1 MLPTMFGLRS
11 AQGRVAAVVVLFV
24 LLLVGIS
31 LVAAQRAAADHAADT
46 TLWLLMGFGTA
57 TFLVA
62 AGTAGMLLVS
72 VIRPLASLRATAR
85 AITSG
90 DLESRAEVCGPEE
103 VASLARAFNEM
114 TDALSAKTKEY
125 IDTVNLTGDIILRL
139 DKDGRFTFLNDAGC
153 AFFGKPREEL
163 LGTDGGAFLPP
174 EDRERAAQAVL
185 EVIESKGLVSGF
197 VSRLATPGG
206 MRVVEWN
213 ASLFFDEEGQY
224 AGIQMTGRDITE
236 RQKAEEGV
244 RESEKRVR
252 AQYKGIPVPTYTWRK
267 VGEGSFGIAKED
279 AILPGVDWAIKD
291 EWTSGTDW
299 FKDPWAM
306 KFVPHPNKIT
316 MPVMAISH
324 KGTGIGLS
332 WDPHQVATR
341 WFNYRPHVPQPVF
354 ASPNFIDRMNNQVMG
369 LMVPD
374 ATIEGHENE
383 VYAEIPLE
391 LKIDQMVNFD
401 AEVWIS
407 EGSSMEVIT
416 DWIGRNGFPDP
427 GEPRWSYKETL
438 DKIANAYN
446 TNLWHEGEGFGYHQR
461 PGRITPNV
469 PGFLDRYIRENKKTT
484 LAKELRQKVEW
495 SRTQMGDRP
504 GEPGPE
510 ILKKQG
516 DELLKLQRA
525 DGSFV
530 FDPEGRHWRKD
541 DFMVATSFIEPM
553 GLANDTA
560 LEIVMLPAI
569 QLLDISN
576 QTGEKKYAD
585 AARRAFDYCMHMTRP
600 EAGDYWETPIHAAN
614 LLAAGH
620 AAIGYYEAYRKWGD
634 EKYRD
639 KAIYWIRTLIPFTHL
654 WETEQVKMLYNTK
667 PVLSSSDW
675 YFANWVR
682 DHVQWEVLRVFI
694 ESVSREIYWGDI
706 DPQIDWDRYHEG
718 VTTAVIRWMIIHT
731 EDTWRPHNLPDT
743 WEGYINGDFDYTY
756 PDTHNSVTGKY
767 GGMFIGPDPIAVN
780 IYNILDRRK
789 KK

>member
-1 MLPTMFGLRS
+1 MKTKMKFRHAVIVILILNQYTAMFAQTPEISPIYKRAAYAHESVQLKNDHIILNMFKRVGGWGWGEISTSSGKTMAVLDHLGEIMIRDQDIPVRCVAGSYERKTSDKGESLVFQVKTVVAREILENTSFDNWMVYTFLEPALVGEVSITISPDKPIIYLKYRLRS
-11 AQGRVAAVVVLFV
+11 TGNYYARYIRGP
-24 LLLVGIS
+24 
-31 LVAAQRAAADHAADT
+31 
-46 TLWLLMGFGTA
+46 WL
-57 TFLVA
+57 
-62 AGTAGMLLVS
+62 
-72 VIRPLASLRATAR
+72 
-85 AITSG
+85 
-90 DLESRAEVCGPEE
+90 
-103 VASLARAFNEM
+103 
-114 TDALSAKTKEY
+114 
-125 IDTVNLTGDIILRL
+125 
-139 DKDGRFTFLNDAGC
+139 
-153 AFFGKPREEL
+153 
-163 LGTDGGAFLPP
+163 
-174 EDRERAAQAVL
+174 
-185 EVIESKGLVSGF
+185 
-197 VSRLATPGG
+197 
-206 MRVVEWN
+206 
-213 ASLFFDEEGQY
+213 
-224 AGIQMTGRDITE
+224 
-236 RQKAEEGV
+236 
-244 RESEKRVR
+244 
-252 AQYKGIPVPTYTWRK
+252 K

-306 KFVPHPNKIT
+306 KFVPHPNKVT

-324 KGTGIGLS
+324 EGTGIGLS

-354 ASPNFIDRMNNQVMG
+354 ASPNFIDRMNNQIMG

-416 DWIGRNGFPDP
+416 DWIGRNGLPDP

-438 DKIANAYN
+438 TKIANAYN

-461 PGRITPNV
+461 PGKIHPNV
-469 PGFLDRYIRENKKTT
+469 PGFLDRYIKENKKTN
-484 LAKELRQKVEW
+484 LAEELRQKVEW

-504 GEPGPE
+504 EEPDPE
-510 ILKKQG
+510 IFKKQG

-569 QLLDISN
+569 QLLDISS
-576 QTGEKKYAD
+576 QTGDERYAD

-634 EKYRD
+634 EKYRE
-639 KAIYWIRTLIPFTHL
+639 KAIHWIRTLIPFTHL

-682 DHVQWEVLRVFI
+682 DHVQWNH
-694 ESVSREIYWGDI
+694 W
-706 DPQIDWDRYHEG
+706 
-718 VTTAVIRWMIIHT
+718 
-731 EDTWRPHNLPDT
+731 
-743 WEGYINGDFDYTY
+743 
-756 PDTHNSVTGKY
+756 
-767 GGMFIGPDPIAVN
+767 
-780 IYNILDRRK
+780 
-789 KK
+789 